1 MTHASNLETDRTIN
15 HEARDLAP
23 SIRQAGAADAAE
35 IADLI
40 HHAYGATSAETPLV
54 DGEKASEDVIRRLQ
68 ERGYFLVLDRQSGGL
83 AASIY
88 VEMRCRRGHFDLLSV
103 APDCQGH
110 GLGRRL
116 VAVAEALC
124 EAEGC
129 TAMDLQVSDPRA
141 ELPPWYRSLGY
152 RDASAPDTGKPAPAV
167 WSAALGNTRPGDNQ
181 VITMTKALD

>member
-1 MTHASNLETDRTIN
+1 MNLQSSRATTPEASHLV
-15 HEARDLAP
+15 P
-23 SIRQAGAADAAE
+23 SVRQADAGDAAE

-40 HHAYGATSAETPLV
+40 HHAYHATAAETPLV
-54 DGEKASEDVIRRLQ
+54 DGEEASEGVVRKLQ

-83 AASIY
+83 AAAIY
-88 VEMRCRRGHFDLLSV
+88 VEMRRRRGHFDLLSV

-129 TAMDLQVSDPRA
+129 TAMDLQVTDVRA

-152 RDASAPDTGKPAPAV
+152 REAGAHGLASP
-167 WSAALGNTRPGDNQ
+167 AALMWNPSPGHARGGSDQ
-181 VITMTKALD
+181 VITMTKALA